1 MKKEYKTLLGIFIVY
16 SVFWYVLG
24 EVGVRISQPILKWY
38 INLVGYI
45 PLLILSVKA
54 GMDQSV
60 RMRYRALCWFLGIT
74 IIAAL
79 VSTFVAV
86 LMGIAS

>member
-1 MKKEYKTLLGIFIVY
+1 MKKEYKTLLGMFIAY
-16 SVFWYVLG
+16 SVFWYILG
-24 EVGVRISQPILKWY
+24 EAGVRMKQPILKWY

-54 GMDQSV
+54 GRDQSV

-74 IIAAL
+74 IVAAL
-79 VSTFVAV
+79 LSTFVLV